1 MKNNVFLGSNPDRH
15 VTDNTPHPPLPLI
28 CMHNLVIVL
37 YVTTMTT
44 SNAFGGNT
52 KRKHY
57 NMAKTNNAKCILFVG
72 SSTTASLILTWNEIS
87 FSIEKNIWHFL
98 MRFLGGIFGVFFGI
112 LERKKLPDNF
122 QNKAKG
128 AESTSMWKKIHPNF
142 WVQASLLIET

>member
-1 MKNNVFLGSNPDRH
+1 
-15 VTDNTPHPPLPLI
+15 
-28 CMHNLVIVL
+28 
-37 YVTTMTT
+37 
-44 SNAFGGNT
+44 
-52 KRKHY
+52 
-57 NMAKTNNAKCILFVG
+57 
-72 SSTTASLILTWNEIS
+72 
-87 FSIEKNIWHFL
+87 